1 MHRFLVRPFFAI
13 SLVCLIGV
21 SLLYAATIYQVK
33 QTPPIQLGTSG
44 GNVLDR
50 SSAYCCSGT
59 LGALVTKGGG
69 TQYILSNNH
78 VLARSGQGSAGDD
91 ISQPGMV
98 DSNCSVANSN
108 IVADLT
114 DMAGLGT
121 SNVDA
126 AIAQVRNGMVDPSGA
141 ILTIGV
147 PASSTVA
154 PAINM
159 GVAKSGRTTGFTC
172 AAIGSVNTSV
182 TVQYETQCGGGST
195 FNVTYRNQV
204 VINNNKFSAGGD
216 SGSLIVNSA
225 TAQPVGLL
233 FAGSSTST
241 IANPIGDVKSALG
254 ISFVGSGTHA
264 VPCSTKGRKPGPKN
278 AAIAQASQAKERHAD
293 SLMLDEAVL
302 GVGVGADDVNSSE
315 AVIVVYV
322 EQGREHRAIPSH
334 IDGVKTKIVTTDR
347 IRAFGWNEPHGRTC
361 KHR

>member
-1 MHRFLVRPFFAI
+1 VHRFLVRPFFAI

-33 QTPPIQLGTSG
+33 QTPPVQLGTSG

-91 ISQPGMV
+91 ISQPGKV

-114 DMAGLGT
+114 DTAGLGT

-141 ILTIGV
+141 ILTIGE

-159 GVAKSGRTTGFTC
+159 GVAKAVARP
-172 AAIGSVNTSV
+172 GSHARRSV
-182 TVQYETQCGGGST
+182 
-195 FNVTYRNQV
+195 
-204 VINNNKFSAGGD
+204 
-216 SGSLIVNSA
+216 
-225 TAQPVGLL
+225 P
-233 FAGSSTST
+233 
-241 IANPIGDVKSALG
+241 
-254 ISFVGSGTHA
+254 
-264 VPCSTKGRKPGPKN
+264 
-278 AAIAQASQAKERHAD
+278 
-293 SLMLDEAVL
+293 
-302 GVGVGADDVNSSE
+302 
-315 AVIVVYV
+315 
-322 EQGREHRAIPSH
+322 
-334 IDGVKTKIVTTDR
+334 
-347 IRAFGWNEPHGRTC
+347 
-361 KHR
+361 